1 MNIKGLLIVNG
12 YMRSEKFEEMTGLYK
27 EASKK
32 YDIDMKVCYT
42 DEISYGLNHVGMP
55 LSNLKLE
62 EIDFVLFLDKDT
74 MLAKQLEAMGL
85 RVFNPSKAIAICD
98 HKAKTMQ
105 ALVGH
110 QVKMPKTM
118 IAPLVFEGMYTGS
131 KDDPYI
137 KQIEKELDYPMIV
150 KECYGSFGMQVYKV
164 NNQEELRNIREK
176 LADRP
181 HLYQA
186 FIKSSCGRDVRIHVV
201 GDEVVASMLRVN
213 DEDFRANITNGGK
226 MVHYDPPEAFKQLA
240 LKVCK
245 LLKTDFAG
253 VDLLFGEEE
262 EPILCEV
269 NSNAHIKNILDLT
282 GINIAEKIM
291 AYIMKEV
298 KKR

>member
-12 YMRSEKFEEMTGLYK
+12 YMRSKKFEEMTGLYK
-27 EASKK
+27 QASKK
-32 YDIDMKVCYT
+32 YNIDMKVYYT
-42 DEISYGLNHVGMP
+42 DEIGYGLNHLGMP
-55 LSNLKLE
+55 ISNLELE
-62 EIDFVLFLDKDT
+62 EIDFVLFLDKDAI
-74 MLAKQLEAMGL
+74 LAKQLEVMGL
-85 RVFNPSKAIAICD
+85 RVFNSSEAIAICD
-98 HKAKTMQ
+98 HKARTMQ
-105 ALVGH
+105 VLVSH
-110 QVKMPKTM
+110 QVKMPKTI

-131 KDDPYI
+131 VDDRYI

-164 NNQEELRNIREK
+164 NNQEELKNIRQK

-201 GDEVVASMLRVN
+201 GDEVVASMLRIN

-226 MVHYDPPEAFKQLA
+226 MALYDPPEAFKQLA

-282 GINIAEKIM
+282 GINVAEKIM
-291 AYIMKEV
+291 AYILKEV
-298 KKR
+298 KKG